1 MKKLI
6 ALIPVVVFAVL
17 LAACGSTTSASSG
30 TSTATTSSTT
40 KCPTITVGTIQNIG
54 ANSLVVTNQQGKQ
67 TQVTFTSATKFVRT
81 STVTPSSLQ
90 TGSLASVTVMENAN
104 NTYSALTVSVRS
116 SQALQGGFTRG
127 SGSPQCR
134 SQFTRGNRTGT
145 PGAFGAGSN
154 RQVVSGTISQISGN
168 AVTLSNANGD
178 DFIVNL
184 TPTTRITAQVT
195 ASVQNLKSGVPVT
208 ITGTANAQG
217 VINAT
222 SVSILQ
228 SLPTGRPTA
237 TATPNA

>member
-6 ALIPVVVFAVL
+6 SVIPIILFATL
-17 LAACGSTTSASSG
+17 LAACGSTTSASSN
-30 TSTATTSSTT
+30 TSTSTTPTTT
-40 KCPTITVGTIQNIG
+40 KCPTISVGTIQNIG
-54 ANSLVVTNQQGKQ
+54 ANSLVVANLQGKQ

-81 STVTPSSLQ
+81 STVPASSLQ
-90 TGSLASVTVMENAN
+90 TGSIASVTIMENAN

-116 SQALQGGFTRG
+116 SQGVQGGFTRG
-127 SGSPQCR
+127 STQCR
-134 SQFTRGNRTGT
+134 SQFSRGNRTGT

-154 RQVVSGTISQISGN
+154 RQVVNGTISQISGN

-184 TPTTRITAQVT
+184 TPATRITAQAT

-208 ITGTANAQG
+208 ITGTANTQG

-222 SVSILQ
+222 SISILQ

-237 TATPNA
+237 TPNA